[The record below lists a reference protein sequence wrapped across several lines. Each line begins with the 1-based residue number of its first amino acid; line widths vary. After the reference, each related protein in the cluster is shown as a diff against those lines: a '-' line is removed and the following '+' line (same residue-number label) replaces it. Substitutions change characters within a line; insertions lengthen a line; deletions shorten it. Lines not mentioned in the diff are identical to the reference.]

1 MKIFSLKMGNREQF
15 EFYARYARLKSL
27 LYINRFNRLAS
38 NGGGRGGTFLYDYT
52 TQSSFILKF
61 LKILPRFYRRFFI

>member
-1 MKIFSLKMGNREQF
+1 MKIFSLKMGKREQF

-38 NGGGRGGTFLYDYT
+38 NGGGGGGKLFFT
-52 TQSSFILKF
+52 TIQHNLHLF
-61 LKILPRFYRRFFI
+61 

>member
-1 MKIFSLKMGNREQF
+1 MKIFSLKMGKREQF

-38 NGGGRGGTFLYDYT
+38 NGGGEGGNFSLRLYNT
-52 TQSSFILKF
+52 IFIYF
-61 LKILPRFYRRFFI
+61 KIP